1 VFLIADDDEG
11 FRRFMRRAVESVAGW
26 RVIGEAVDGEEA
38 VRKALQLMPRA
49 VLIDMDLP
57 RIDGLEA
64 TRRIKATAPGI
75 IVIMFASLDGT
86 AYREAAAR
94 SGADD
99 FFPKTAPISQILAT
113 IRRWCPPKA
122 A

>member
-26 RVIGEAVDGEEA
+26 RVIAEAVDGDEA
-38 VRKALQLMPRA
+38 VRKTLQLRPQA

-57 RIDGLEA
+57 QIDGLEA
-64 TRRIKATAPGI
+64 TRRIKDTRPGT
-75 IVIMFASLDGT
+75 IVIMFASLDGK
-86 AYREAAAR
+86 AYREAAVR